1 MYSKTVEIWVGIFVA
16 MGLAALFMLAMQVS
30 NLSSASAEEGYEVT
44 LYFEDVAGLGPRAP
58 VRMSG
63 VRIGRVSSIAYDQ
76 QRFKAVVKVSIE
88 NMYGTI
94 PEDTTALILTEG
106 LLGAKYIGFEPG
118 GALDNLAAGSEIHTT
133 QSSLSLE
140 KIIGKLFV
148 KLTGGND

>member
-16 MGLAALFMLAMQVS
+16 AGLAALFMLAMQVS
-30 NLSSASAEEGYEVT
+30 NLSSASSDDGYVVT
-44 LYFEDVAGLGPRAP
+44 LFFEDISGLGPRSP

-63 VRIGRVSSIAYDQ
+63 VRIGRVNSIAYDQ
-76 QRFKAVVKVSIE
+76 ERFKAVVKVTIE
-88 NMYGTI
+88 DAYRTI

-118 GALDNLAAGSEIHTT
+118 GALENLGEGSQIHTT

-140 KIIGKLFV
+140 KIIGQLFV

>member
-16 MGLAALFMLAMQVS
+16 AGLAALFMLAMQVS
-30 NLSSASAEEGYEVT
+30 NLSTVGAEDGYEIS
-44 LYFEDVAGLGPRAP
+44 LYFEDIAGLGPRAP

-76 QRFKAVVKVSIE
+76 QRFKAVVKVQIE
-88 NMYGTI
+88 NSYNTI

-118 GALDNLAAGSEIHTT
+118 GALDNLAAGSEIHNT

>member
-30 NLSSASAEEGYEVT
+30 NLSTVGAEEGYEVS
-44 LYFEDVAGLGPRAP
+44 LYFDDVAGLGPRAP

-76 QRFKAVVKVSIE
+76 QRFQAVVKVSIE
-88 NMYGTI
+88 NDYRTI

-118 GALDNLAAGSEIHTT
+118 GALDNLSAGSEIHST

-140 KIIGKLFV
+140 KIIGQLFV